1 MKGSAVKFGKSATI
15 QKRKRPSTR
24 QTPGM
29 EGKITKSFANQVAA
43 FVKRY
48 RPALEA
54 LAKR

>member
-1 MKGSAVKFGKSATI
+1 MT
-15 QKRKRPSTR
+15 
-24 QTPGM
+24 GM

-54 LAKR
+54 LAKQ

>member
-1 MKGSAVKFGKSATI
+1 MKAGKSATI

-24 QTPGM
+24 QMTDM
-29 EGKITKSFANQVAA
+29 EGKITKSFANQIAA

-54 LAKR
+54 LAKQ